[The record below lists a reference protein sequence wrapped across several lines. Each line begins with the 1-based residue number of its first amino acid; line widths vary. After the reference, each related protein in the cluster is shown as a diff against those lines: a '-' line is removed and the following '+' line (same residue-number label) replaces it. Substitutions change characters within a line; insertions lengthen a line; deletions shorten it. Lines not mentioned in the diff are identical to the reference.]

1 MATPAEHA
9 DVLDDARGI
18 FCNRTLNLRSIKA
31 IGYDMDYTLV
41 HYNVEE
47 WEGRAYKYLKE
58 KLLAQGWPIEH
69 LVFDARAATRG
80 LVLDVEL
87 GNTLKVNRFGY
98 VKRAAHGLGLMDYRT
113 MRRTYARTIVDLSNS
128 RFVFL
133 NTFFSISEACMYSQL
148 VELLDQGE
156 LGEPISYQMLY
167 ERVRRALDSAHL
179 EGVLKADIMAQPE
192 RYVELD
198 PDLALTLL
206 DQKHAGKRLMVITN
220 SEWHYT
226 EFMMSYAL
234 DRFLP
239 EGMTWRDLFEITVV
253 TARKPVFFSEQT
265 PMLEVMPETGLL
277 KAFVGDL
284 QQNGIYFGGNARSI
298 ETYLG
303 LSGDQILYVGDHI
316 FTDVNISKSILRW
329 RTALVLREMEDEIA
343 GIEDTLDGQL
353 ELQELMNQKEELEDQ
368 FSLLRLY
375 AQRIT
380 KGYGPQEEDN
390 EAALRKKMRDVR
402 EQLVSL
408 DNKIGPL
415 VIEQSNGCHPTWG
428 FLLRAGNDKSHLT
441 RQLERYADIYMSR
454 VSNFLE
460 YTPFMYFRAP
470 RGSLPHDIT

>member
-1 MATPAEHA
+1 MATAAQHE

-47 WEGRAYKYLKE
+47 WEGRAYKYLKQ

-69 LVFDARAATRG
+69 LVFDAQAATRG
-80 LVLDVEL
+80 LVMDVEL

-113 MRRTYARTIVDLSNS
+113 MRRTYARTIVDLSNP

-148 VELLDQGE
+148 VELLDQGK
-156 LGEPISYQMLY
+156 LGEAIGYQSLY

-179 EGVLKADIMAQPE
+179 EGVLKADIMADPE

-239 EGMTWRDLFEITVV
+239 GNMTWRDLFEITVV
-253 TARKPVFFSEQT
+253 TARKPVFFTERT
-265 PMLEVMPETGLL
+265 PMLEVIPETGLL
-277 KAFVGDL
+277 KPFVGNL
-284 QQNGIYFGGNARSI
+284 QQGRVYFGGNARAI
-298 ETYLG
+298 EMYLG

-316 FTDVNISKSILRW
+316 FTDVNISKNILRW

-343 GIEDTLDGQL
+343 GIEETLDGQL
-353 ELQELMNQKEELEDQ
+353 ELQDLMAQKEELEDTY
-368 FSLLRLY
+368 SALRLR
-375 AQRIT
+375 AQRASN
-380 KGYGPQEEDN
+380 GYGPKDDKN
-390 EAALRKKMRDVR
+390 EASLRQSMRKVR
-402 EQLVSL
+402 EELVAL
-408 DNKIGPL
+408 DNKIAPL

-454 VSNFLE
+454 VSNFLD

-470 RGSLPHDIT
+470 RGSLPHDVT